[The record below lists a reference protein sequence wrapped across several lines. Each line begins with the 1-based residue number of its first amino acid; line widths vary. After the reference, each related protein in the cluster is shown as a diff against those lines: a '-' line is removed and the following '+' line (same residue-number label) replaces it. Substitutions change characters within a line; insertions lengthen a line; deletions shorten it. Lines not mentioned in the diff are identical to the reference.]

1 VSYLSVE
8 GGGMQGKVEL
18 AEALDTTGPY
28 EEGENWRERIVGKS
42 AGDERVFI
50 PGRGSGWQMKPGQT
64 PYRTR
69 RAVSEITG
77 PLNRKT

>member
-1 VSYLSVE
+1 
-8 GGGMQGKVEL
+8 MQGKVEL

-28 EEGENWRERIVGKS
+28 EEGENWRERIVGKA

-50 PGRGSGWQMKPGQT
+50 LGRGSGWQMRQAQT

-69 RAVSEITG
+69 RGGEGGQGVAKLDFVIHRY
-77 PLNRKT
+77 P